1 VAINRPSI
9 SETELEVL
17 RVLWEYGPGTV
28 RDVNAVLRRQR
39 RRWAYTTVLTLL
51 QRLQTKGYVT
61 SDKSGLAHVF
71 CAAVSRE
78 DLIKQ
83 RLILLADELCEGTA
97 SPLVHALV
105 AGNRFSAAEIEQFRK
120 LVDELSERQ
129 TKSKSRGSKGT

>member
-39 RRWAYTTVLTLL
+39 RRRAYTTVLTLL

-83 RLILLADELCEGTA
+83 RLILLAEELCEGTA

-129 TKSKSRGSKGT
+129 TKFKSRGSKGT